1 MTFDEGCFSWMVVF
15 SISSCSSSSLRCI
28 LVARNAGSSVVV
40 VEALSVRKTGAMRR
54 ICREEE
60 CSQAVRAKCVERARC
75 CECRRLVIELTEG
88 TFMSQG

>member
-40 VEALSVRKTGAMRR
+40 VIVVVEALSVR
-54 ICREEE
+54 E
-60 CSQAVRAKCVERARC
+60 CGQAVRAKCVERARC
-75 CECRRLVIELTEG
+75 CECRKLVIELTEE

>member
-40 VEALSVRKTGAMRR
+40 EALSVRETGAMRR
-54 ICREEE
+54 IFREEE
-60 CSQAVRAKCVERARC
+60 SGQAVRAKRVERARC
-75 CECRRLVIELTEG
+75 CECRKLVIELIEETS
-88 TFMSQG
+88 MSQG